1 MKTLETIYKKL
12 NSVEKTE
19 LETHKVEL
27 GIVDDIEKELNN
39 FQQIRKKTA
48 NIIDESYVPI
58 REIEKAINKAKSEK
72 PNVIKSIQNLRK
84 AQDAVEE
91 KVDKARKVAKELGVN
106 IQSIV
111 DFSKYNT
118 LVKLSNDLESDAD
131 IFIKFLN
138 KLPKINF

>member
-1 MKTLETIYKKL
+1 MNTLNKVYSKL
-12 NSVEKTE
+12 NSKTE
-19 LETHKVEL
+19 LATHKVEL
-27 GIVDDIEKELNN
+27 GLVEDIEKELNN

-48 NIIDESYVPI
+48 NIIDESYVPV

-72 PNVIKSIQNLRK
+72 SNVIKSIQNLRK